1 MYISKKKGI
10 TLIEATLVLG
20 ISIFIGF
27 VAFSQILKNQEF
39 TRADMAGFQIK
50 LIGDSVNAY
59 ITNHYDS
66 LSTLTNA
73 TESSTDLGPR
83 TCTTA
88 NNTCAITV
96 KTLVNEGLLPSSYSG
111 KNVYGYGYSILLKR
125 TGVAPYYKIYG
136 LITTDTSLMTGNS
149 IRYDLLGEAMQ
160 KAGIDSGMTRNSS
173 SQVSGF
179 NGSWTANSSDYTNIN
194 KSGQLA
200 YQAGYGTYNYSVF
213 LRRDGTLPMT
223 GNLNMGGNNLYNAQ
237 NITAAGLVIANNLKS
252 ISDSEIGGNII
263 VSGKST
269 LSGSVNALSTINAGG
284 DISTDKEIIAHN
296 GYGDAIKFGG
306 DSGGGDYDIT
316 LMANKPLT
324 IYSPKVL
331 NSMDTVFRVRSG
343 SATFENNAIVSN
355 KFSTNGYD
363 PNDIPA
369 GWGGGIRTFDVVS
382 SGTVALIKRG
392 TSAKDGN
399 LAAYMN
405 MDGNIYASG
414 NLNIDNNAY
423 INGSINSGG
432 DINVGKRLNAY
443 EYIYINGVAVSGTSC
458 SQNGL
463 QGRSTDGMPVY
474 CINGVWQ
481 RGNSVVRLVTNTATN
496 ADWVQ
501 VKCNNDEIA
510 IGGGGTSYGGN
521 ITFKNSNGNNVAPG
535 MDASKPLD
543 DLSGWMVSGM
553 NANPGDTLNVY
564 AVCMKK

>member
-1 MYISKKKGI
+1 MYISNNKGF
-10 TLIEATLVLG
+10 TLIEIVLVLG
-20 ISIFIGF
+20 VASFIGF
-27 VAFSQILKNQEF
+27 IAFSQILKNEEF
-39 TRADMAGFQIK
+39 NKATMAGQQIK
-50 LIGDSVNAY
+50 LIGEATNAY
-59 ITNHYDS
+59 ISNHYDT
-66 LSTLTNA
+66 LSTLTN
-73 TESSTDLGPR
+73 STGSTSDIGPR
-83 TCTTA
+83 TCLSSTNICTI
-88 NNTCAITV
+88 NSNTLI
-96 KTLVNEGLLPSSYSG
+96 NEGLLPSTFSG
-111 KNVYGYGYSILLKR
+111 KNVYGYGYNILLKR
-125 TGVAPYYKIYG
+125 SGITPYYKIYG
-136 LITTDTSLMTGNS
+136 LITTDSSLITGSS
-149 IRYDLLGEAMQ
+149 IRYDLLGQAMQ

-194 KSGQLA
+194 KLGQLA

-223 GNLNMGGNNLYNAQ
+223 GNLNMGAQ
-237 NITAAGLVIANNLKS
+237 NINNAVNITASGTTKS
-252 ISDSEIGGNII
+252 GTLE
-263 VSGKST
+263 ST
-269 LSGSVNALSTINAGG
+269 GITKVGESLTVGTTINAGTTITAG
-284 DISTDKEIIAHN
+284 GEVIAHN
-296 GYGDAIKFGG
+296 GYGDTIAMGG
-306 DSGGGDYDIT
+306 DSSNNDYEIR
-316 LMANKPLT
+316 LYQNKPLK
-324 IYSPKVL
+324 IYSPNASL
-331 NSMDTVFRVRSG
+331 TDTVFAVNSG
-343 SATFENNAIVSN
+343 NVQFGN

-363 PNDIPA
+363 PNDIPN
-369 GWGGGIRTFDVVS
+369 GWGGGVRTYDVVS
-382 SGTVALIKRG
+382 SGSVALIKKG

-501 VKCNNDEIA
+501 AKCNNDEIA
-510 IGGGGTSYGGN
+510 IGGGGTSYGGS
-521 ITFKNSNGNNVAPG
+521 ITFKNSNGSNMAPG

-553 NANPGDTLNVY
+553 DSTPGDTLNVY
-564 AVCMKK
+564 AICMKK